1 LNEAN
6 FSSLEATLSGSR
18 QKPVLYKSSVI
29 FRRGIKFFHMSK
41 SEIGQ
46 GFEGLPVENRANGK
60 SSIVAENLI
69 KNTQRE
75 LRALDNPVTL
85 WNALNSFDPHES
97 HLPLSSEDKNMISKA
112 QDVAF
117 QTKKGATSLQE
128 ATQAFSGHFNNG
140 LLTDQERARLKTT
153 LAEERATKL
162 SQHELKPIIE
172 AVDKQGDPFSVSPN
186 DGRFLLVHESKSKP
200 INYDL
205 KHLFSIKN
213 LLVDTPIN
221 VEDLS
226 LEQRAEFITN
236 YLISL
241 TRNHTPNANM
251 NDQFIKEVNTTI
263 AKQLQNGR
271 PLKFSVFLSMEK
283 FANPFD
289 TKDSNID
296 FGELQI
302 ALEMSAFIKNI
313 EHVTGHRPILTIMN
327 ESPIN
332 QRFTYAS
339 ETVYRMGFVK
349 LLRALGVEE
358 QVKFLNFDLDFFS
371 QYLQHKGYSPADAS
385 ALTKGIFDV
394 MLKTYHAI
402 SEQKDKKDTGT
413 NAVDNQIKESGL
425 PEGVAQKL
433 GAFLKENFAVI
444 VRESEQ
450 AIQTESNKS
459 IDPRLLFPKMSES
472 LWQYAF
478 DKTKTPEG
486 MKQVRGELRRLLLE
500 QAKLQGFFFKAL
512 MRMRYAYK
520 AIFND
525 PVISSEVIPLSITN
539 APNKLS
545 ISFGRYPKTGIIIDN
560 KEVKGVGP
568 QHGVGVINNGTI
580 VSIPWNI
587 VTKNPDSFHPAVIN
601 MGETQIYGYIN
612 TKQGAVVDFDGTVK
626 GAENLFP
633 TIHSFI
639 STGKPFGI
647 ATGRSQESIR
657 RLILDPFKEFLRSN
671 TLPVVDDRLLFV
683 SGNNGAVSTIGVE
696 NPQILHQVPLDMKQV
711 VDLPE
716 QTLLKQLVKA
726 YIGEPLSLERL
737 REMDLYDKYCLYLE
751 GERLPKATA
760 ELQIEGIPL
769 TELANMINKELA
781 GNRIPIQAIVNTE
794 GIDVV
799 STKASKARAMVLY
812 RTYFREVTGK
822 KPHANEIL
830 SVGDN
835 PEGNDRKLVNRPSGN
850 SVITK
855 QGPDEVVLFVNTNLN
870 NNV

>member
-1 LNEAN
+1 
-6 FSSLEATLSGSR
+6 
-18 QKPVLYKSSVI
+18 
-29 FRRGIKFFHMSK
+29 MSK
-41 SEIGQ
+41 PEIGQ
-46 GFEGLPVENRANGK
+46 GFEGLPVENRANVK
-60 SSIVAENLI
+60 SSIIVENLLRSTQDQLSALSRPATLL
-69 KNTQRE
+69 NT
-75 LRALDNPVTL
+75 LV
-85 WNALNSFDPHES
+85 SFDPLKS
-97 HLPLSSEDKNMISKA
+97 HLPLSSEDQDMIIKA
-112 QDVAF
+112 RDMALQN
-117 QTKKGATSLQE
+117 QKGSTSPQE
-128 ATQAFSGHFNNG
+128 AAQAFFGHFNNG
-140 LLTDQERARLKTT
+140 LLTYEGRLRLKTI
-153 LAEERATKL
+153 LAEERAAKL
-162 SQHELKPIIE
+162 SLRELSPIKE
-172 AVDKQGDPFSVSPN
+172 AVDKQGDPFSVSPK
-186 DGRFLLVHESKSKP
+186 DGRFLLVRESESKP
-200 INYDL
+200 INYAL
-205 KHLFSIKN
+205 KHLFGIKN

-226 LEQRAEFITN
+226 LEQKAEFATN

-241 TRNHTPNANM
+241 TRNHTPNADLD
-251 NDQFIKEVNTTI
+251 DQFIKGVKATI
-263 AKQLQNGR
+263 TEQLQHDSL
-271 PLKFSVFLSMEK
+271 LKFSVFLSMEK

-302 ALEMSAFIKNI
+302 ALEMSAFIRNI
-313 EHVTGHRPILTIMN
+313 ERVTGHRPILTIMN

-332 QRFTYAS
+332 QQFTHAS
-339 ETVYRMGFVK
+339 ETAYRMGFVK
-349 LLRALGVEE
+349 LLQALGVEE
-358 QVKFLNFDLDFFS
+358 QVKFVNFDLDFFS
-371 QYLQHKGYSPADAS
+371 QYLQDRGYSSADAG

-402 SEQKDKKDTGT
+402 SERKDKKDNITK
-413 NAVDNQIKESGL
+413 AVDNQTKETGL
-425 PEGVAQKL
+425 PEDVAQKL
-433 GAFLKENFAVI
+433 GTFLKENFGVI
-444 VRESEQ
+444 VKESEQ

-459 IDPRLLFPKMSES
+459 IDPSLLFSKMSES
-472 LWQYAF
+472 LWQYAL
-478 DKTKTPEG
+478 DKTKTPEE
-486 MKQVRGELRRLLLE
+486 MKKVRGDLKRFVIE

-545 ISFGRYPKTGIIIDN
+545 VPFGRYPKTGIIIDG

-580 VSIPWNI
+580 FSIPWDI
-587 VTKNPDSFHPAVIN
+587 IAKNPDSFHPAVIN
-601 MGETQIYGYIN
+601 LGETQTPGYIH
-612 TKQGAVVDFDGTVK
+612 TKKGVVVDFDGTVR

-639 STGKPFGI
+639 STGRPFGI
-647 ATGRSQESIR
+647 ATGRSQESIQ
-657 RLILDPFKEFLRSN
+657 RLIFNPFQEFLKN
-671 TLPVVDDRLLFV
+671 NDLPVIDDRLLFV
-683 SGNNGAVSTIGVE
+683 AGNNGAVSTIGVE

-716 QTLLKQLVKA
+716 KTLLKKLVEA

-737 REMDLYDKYCLYLE
+737 QEMDLYDKYCLYLE
-751 GERLPKATA
+751 GEMLPKAIA
-760 ELQIEGIPL
+760 KLKIEGIPL
-769 TELANMINKELA
+769 TELAKMINKELVD
-781 GNRIPIQAIVNTE
+781 NRIPIQAIVNTE

-812 RTYFREVTGK
+812 RQHFREVTGK

-850 SVITK
+850 SVITQ
-855 QGPDEVVLFVNTNLN
+855 QGPDEVILFVNSNLN
-870 NNV
+870 NNA